1 LVGWINKT
9 MKTTS
14 YFNRDLSWIDFNER
28 VLAEGLRRELPPMER
43 FRYLSI
49 AFSNFDE
56 FFMIRVAG
64 VKAARNAARNNTL
77 TPELR
82 AANEHIHRVA
92 KKIRS
97 IFHQGYECLQREVFP
112 ALAQGGLELVR
123 TDSYT
128 EAERTYLELC
138 FTRDIYS
145 ILTPLRIEDERF
157 PPIQNYNLYAAFLL
171 TRKGENA
178 EFISVTQIPASL
190 ERMLWLPATGKM
202 RWALLEDVVLTWGA
216 LCHPGYEVRERM
228 LFNINRD
235 ADVSVDEQRDEDFIE
250 AMEEALE
257 HRGRSRVVRMVYSP
271 GSARL
276 RDELARRFDLGEDDL
291 YEVSG
296 PLNLGGI
303 YLTNIKGFDNMKEA
317 PWKIYPNPAFVEGEP
332 FWQRIN
338 FSEVLLHFP
347 YESFD
352 PVLRFFREAAT
363 DPSVIAIKATLY
375 RTSGDSPIVRALEEA
390 ALNGKQV
397 TVVVELKARFD
408 EVRNISWA
416 KGLEKAGVIVVYGL
430 AGLKVHAKVAIV
442 IRREHERVKRYVHLS
457 TGNYNDGTARLYEDI
472 GLFTAREEIAFDAG
486 LLFNMITG
494 YSVIQSTRRL
504 IIAPSA
510 LKRRLIELIERE
522 AQRSSQEYPGRIM
535 AKMNALAD
543 PDIIDALY
551 RASESGVKIDLCV
564 RGICMLVP
572 GVAGMSEH
580 IRVVSVIDHYLEHS
594 RICYFANGGADEL
607 FLASADWMPRNLERR
622 VELMFPILQDDL
634 KQRVRAI
641 LSAYFEDNTHAH
653 ELMSDGTWVSRA
665 SRRGADE
672 KPFRVQ
678 TALLARARENAEH
691 PLAAREEFIVRR
703 GQI

>member
-1 LVGWINKT
+1 
-9 MKTTS
+9 MKTIS
-14 YFNRDLSWIDFNER
+14 YFNRDLSWIDFNGR
-28 VLAEGLRRELPPMER
+28 VLAEGLRRELLPMER
-43 FRYLSI
+43 FRYLAI

-64 VKAARNAARNNTL
+64 VKAPRYAARKNSAL
-77 TPELR
+77 TSELR
-82 AANEHIHRVA
+82 DTNERLHQGA

-97 IFHQGYECLQREVFP
+97 IFHQGYECLQCEVFP
-112 ALAQGGLELVR
+112 ALAQGGLELAR
-123 TDSYT
+123 PDSYT
-128 EAERTYLELC
+128 DAEKAHLESL

-145 ILTPLRIEDERF
+145 ILTPLRIEDEHF
-157 PPIQNYNLYAAFLL
+157 PPIQNYDLYAAFLL
-171 TRKGENA
+171 APKDGDA

-190 ERMLWLPATGKM
+190 ERILWLPGTEKT
-202 RWALLEDVVLTWGA
+202 RWALLEDVILTWGA
-216 LCHPGYEVRERM
+216 LCHPGYETRERM
-228 LFNINRD
+228 LFTINRD

-257 HRGRSRVVRMVYSP
+257 YRGRSQVVRMVYSP

-276 RDELARRFDLGEDDL
+276 RDELARRFELGEDDL

-303 YLTNIKGFDNMKEA
+303 RLAGIKGFDKMKEA
-317 PWKIYPNPAFVEGEP
+317 PWKIYANPAFVEGET
-332 FWQRIN
+332 FWQRIS
-338 FSEVLLHFP
+338 FSDVLLHFP

-352 PVLRFFREAAT
+352 PVLCFFQEAAT
-363 DPSVIAIKATLY
+363 DPTVIAIKATLY

-390 ALNGKQV
+390 AVNGKQV

-430 AGLKVHAKVAIV
+430 AQLKVHAKVAIV

-494 YSVIQSTRRL
+494 YSVIQSTHRL

-543 PDIIDALY
+543 QDIIDALY

-607 FLASADWMPRNLERR
+607 FLSSADWMPRNLERR
-622 VELMFPILQDDL
+622 VELMFPVLQDDL

-653 ELMSDGTWVSRA
+653 ELMSNGTWVSR
-665 SRRGADE
+665 SSQRGTDE

-678 TALLARARENAEH
+678 AVLLSRARENAEH

-703 GQI
+703 GQS

>member
-1 LVGWINKT
+1 
-9 MKTTS
+9 MKTRR
-14 YFNRDLSWIDFNER
+14 YFNRDLSWIDFNKR
-28 VLAEGLRRELPPMER
+28 VLAEGLRRELPPVER

-49 AFSNFDE
+49 AFSNFEE

-64 VKAARNAARNNTL
+64 VKAARNAARKNNAFAS
-77 TPELR
+77 EVR
-82 AANEHIHRVA
+82 ALNKQIHQVA
-92 KKIRS
+92 EKIRS
-97 IFHQGYECLQREVFP
+97 IFCHGYDCLQHEVFP

-123 TDSYT
+123 PDSYT
-128 EAERTYLELC
+128 EAEKVYLES
-138 FTRDIYS
+138 FFIWNIYP

-157 PPIQNYNLYAAFLL
+157 SPIQNYDLYAAFLL
-171 TRKGENA
+171 TRKGEEA

-190 ERMLWLPATGKM
+190 ERILWLPDTVKT

-216 LCHPGYEVRERM
+216 LCHLGYEAKERM
-228 LFNINRD
+228 FFKINRD

-250 AMEEALE
+250 AMEEAIE
-257 HRGRSRVVRMVYSP
+257 YRGRSRVVRMVYSP
-271 GSARL
+271 GSVRL
-276 RDELARRFDLGEDDL
+276 RDELARRFELGEDDL

-303 YLTNIKGFDNMKEA
+303 RLADINGFDRMKEA
-317 PWKIYPNPAFVEGEP
+317 PWDVYDNPAFVEGEN

-338 FSEVLLHFP
+338 LSDVLLHFP

-352 PVLRFFREAAT
+352 PVLRFFQEAAT
-363 DPSVIAIKATLY
+363 DPQVIAIKATLY

-416 KGLEKAGVIVVYGL
+416 KGLEKAGVIVIYGL

-442 IRREHERVKRYVHLS
+442 IRREHERIKRYVHLS
-457 TGNYNDGTARLYEDI
+457 TGNYNDGTARLYEDL
-472 GLFTAREEIAFDAG
+472 GLFSAREEFALDAG

-494 YSVIQSTRRL
+494 YSVIQSTRYL
-504 IIAPSA
+504 IIAPAA

-522 AQRSSQEYPGRIM
+522 TQRSSQEYPGRIM

-543 PDIIDALY
+543 PEIIDALY
-551 RASESGVKIDLCV
+551 RASQSGVTIDLCV

-580 IRVVSVIDHYLEHS
+580 IRVVSIVDHYLEHS

-607 FLASADWMPRNLERR
+607 FLSSADWMPRNLERR

-634 KQRVRAI
+634 KQRVRVI
-641 LSAYFEDNTHAH
+641 LAAYFEDNTNAH
-653 ELMSDGTWVSRA
+653 ELMSDGTWTPCSR
-665 SRRGADE
+665 RRGAEE
-672 KPFRVQ
+672 KSFRVQ
-678 TALLARARENAEH
+678 TALLSLTRENAER
-691 PLAAREEFIVRR
+691 PLAAREEFSVRR
-703 GQI
+703 GQA